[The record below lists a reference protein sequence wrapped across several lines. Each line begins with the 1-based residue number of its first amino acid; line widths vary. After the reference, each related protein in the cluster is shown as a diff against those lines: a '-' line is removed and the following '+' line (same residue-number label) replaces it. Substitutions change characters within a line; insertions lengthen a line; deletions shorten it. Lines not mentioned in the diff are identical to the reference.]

1 MIADEIRRLKEE
13 RNAVVLAH
21 NYQVP
26 AVQDVADFVGDSL
39 ELAIKAKDTDADV
52 IVLCGVDFMAETAQI
67 LNPTKTV
74 LLPAREATCPLAR
87 ALTPE
92 MIREARSGHP
102 GAAVVVYVNSTAEC
116 KAEADI
122 TCTSA
127 NAVDVVRS
135 LDEDVVFVGPDANL
149 ASYVR
154 GQVPEKTVLP
164 LPADGH
170 CPVHLRFTLADVEAG
185 RAQGDAVVCH
195 PECSPEVQAASDLVA
210 STGGMVRQAHLHPQW
225 TVLTEEAMT
234 YRLGRVFPD
243 AAFHA
248 VEGTECADMKMTT
261 VEDVLVALK
270 AGKHRVAVDETVAAG
285 ARRAIERM
293 IALKR

>member
-1 MIADEIRRLKEE
+1 MIADEIGRLKEE

-39 ELAIKAKDTDADV
+39 ELAIRAKDTDADV

-67 LNPTKTV
+67 LNPKKTV
-74 LLPAREATCPLAR
+74 LLPAREASCPLAQ

-92 MIREARSGHP
+92 MIREARSSHP

-116 KAEADI
+116 KAAADI

-170 CPVHLRFTLADVEAG
+170 CLVHLRFTLADVEAG
-185 RAQGDAVVCH
+185 RARGDAVVCH

-248 VEGTECADMKMTT
+248 VAGTECADMKMTT
-261 VEDVLVALK
+261 VEDVLMALK
-270 AGKHRVAVDETVAAG
+270 NGEHRVAVDEAVAAG

-293 IALKR
+293 IALRR